1 MVIENLSLHDGE
13 EIEFV
18 DEGGGRS
25 GSDTALCLVGRFL
38 TDRNIRV
45 PIMKDRLAD
54 VWRPGAWSL
63 DRRSGARALCVPV
76 LPSVGYSKGVEKWS
90 VVVR

>member
-1 MVIENLSLHDGE
+1 MENLSLHDGE

-18 DEGGGRS
+18 DEGEAEVEATQS
-25 GSDTALCLVGRFL
+25 LCLVGRFL

-76 LPSVGYSKGVEKWS
+76 LPSVGYSKGAEKWS